1 VDGLKREE
9 IYHFVIVMSA
19 SAVNQVIKAQRIAW
33 LPHLLATATVR
44 STHNTW
50 HLENLK
56 SEIGQDKKKSH
67 NKRKVNN
74 L

>member
-1 VDGLKREE
+1 
-9 IYHFVIVMSA
+9 MSA

-56 SEIGQDKKKSH
+56 SDIRQDKNKITLQKKSKQSL
-67 NKRKVNN
+67 NRKLIQYNST
-74 L
+74 